1 MRKLLLGLIV
11 AIVCVSCDSVED
23 MRDMLDTQ
31 DQLKGLIK
39 ESIGVDSLV
48 GFNFKGDALID
59 VSISLNAEDV
69 ADRTVSE
76 LKRVVRAAVKKSFDS
91 KPRAIYI
98 QIATTAE

>member
-1 MRKLLLGLIV
+1 
-11 AIVCVSCDSVED
+11 
-23 MRDMLDTQ
+23 MRDMRDTQ

-39 ESIGVDSLV
+39 ESIGVDSLA
-48 GFNFKGDALID
+48 GFNIKGGVLID

-76 LKRVVRAAVKKSFDS
+76 LKRAARSAVKKSFDS